1 MRRNFALAGA
11 GQRGARSMACLGFVI
26 LLSLAFWAGAL
37 WIAEFLIRVSSLGYW
52 PRFILKIRRI

>member
-1 MRRNFALAGA
+1 MGRNFALAGA

-37 WIAEFLIRVSSLGYW
+37 WIAEFLIRVSSLGY
-52 PRFILKIRRI
+52 